1 MPDTLDDAIRAREEQ
16 RYADAHA
23 ILSAILTENP
33 ADARANYQMA
43 WLHDAQGLER
53 AAVPWYE
60 AALVGELADADL
72 RGALLGFGST
82 LRSLGEYE
90 RAAQV
95 LRRGMERFPEAG
107 EFPAFLAMALYNLG
121 ENRDAVA
128 MLLAELAR
136 SSSDAGV
143 QRFRRAIDFYGER
156 LDETWDE

>member
-1 MPDTLDDAIRAREEQ
+1 MPNTLDDAIRAREEQ

-23 ILSAILTENP
+23 ILSALLSESP

-53 AAVPWYE
+53 AAVPYYE
-60 AALVGELADADL
+60 AALAGELADVEL

-82 LRSLGEYE
+82 LRSLGEYA

-95 LRRGMERFPEAG
+95 LQRGKERFPDAG
-107 EFPAFLAMALYNLG
+107 EFSAFLAMALYNLG
-121 ENRDAVA
+121 QSRESVA
-128 MLLAELAR
+128 MLLAEVTR

-143 QRFRRAIDFYGER
+143 QRYRRAIDFYREH
-156 LDETWDE
+156 LDETWDT